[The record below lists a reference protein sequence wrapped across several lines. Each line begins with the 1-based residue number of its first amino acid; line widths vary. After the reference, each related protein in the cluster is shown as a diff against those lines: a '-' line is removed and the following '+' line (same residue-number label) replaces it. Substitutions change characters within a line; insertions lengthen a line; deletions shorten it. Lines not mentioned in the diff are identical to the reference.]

1 MLGDAADRGIALVTV
16 RDEQY
21 PGQLLHLHDPPPVL
35 WSRGD
40 WTALRDPVVAV
51 VGTRR
56 ATSYGRRVTREMVL
70 ALSRGGASIVSGMAL
85 GIDAA
90 AHMAAL
96 EAGGQTIAVLG
107 TGVDI
112 AYPRA
117 HTALLRDIA
126 TRGLVVSELPPG
138 AHSDAGSFPRR
149 NRVIAGLASLTI
161 VVEAPVP
168 SGALITSRCALE
180 IGRDVAAVPGPID
193 SPQSYGTNEL
203 IREGAHPIT
212 TIAEAL
218 RLAGLNVPVRINPE
232 LVGEN
237 ETRIWSAL
245 ENTAVSL
252 DELCGR
258 VSLPVA
264 QCLSAVTALELRGIV
279 ECAITGEIRRRA

>member
-1 MLGDAADRGIALVTV
+1 MLGDAAERGIALVTIT
-16 RDEQY
+16 DEQY
-21 PGQLLHLHDPPPVL
+21 PSQLLHLHDPPPVL

-40 WTALRDPVVAV
+40 STVLRDPVVAV

-96 EAGGQTIAVLG
+96 EAGGGTIAVLG
-107 TGVDI
+107 TGADI

-126 TRGLVVSELPPG
+126 TRGLVLSELAPG

-149 NRVIAGLASLTI
+149 NRVIAALASLTI
-161 VVEAPVP
+161 VVEAPER
-168 SGALITSRCALE
+168 SGALITSRCAVDL
-180 IGRDVAAVPGPID
+180 GRDVAAVPGPID

-212 TIAEAL
+212 SVAEAL
-218 RLAGLNVPVRINPE
+218 RLAGLDAPARVSPQ
-232 LVGEN
+232 LVGDN
-237 ETRIWSAL
+237 ETRIWTAL
-245 ENTAVSL
+245 AGSAVSL
-252 DELCGR
+252 DELCTR

-279 ECAITGEIRRRA
+279 ECAMTGEIRRRA